1 MSIAR
6 GKVGWRLA
14 KTIWKQDLQACLVFW
29 LPVPGLGPVYF
40 SVCFPRGK
48 ENWGKKTGGGGK
60 DHWRGV
66 SPGGVDTHRLCH

>member
-40 SVCFPRGK
+40 SVCSPRGK
-48 ENWGKKTGGGGK
+48 ENWRGK
-60 DHWRGV
+60 DNWKGERKLE
-66 SPGGVDTHRLCH
+66 GVDTYRLCH